1 MSIVVTASVIIY
13 FCFIIIFFVFIQSDD
28 RISYGKH
35 ISSIQEIDF
44 MLPCVCSVIDPKWL
58 QHALRTKSDTEGAAE
73 GITDVVIV

>member
-44 MLPCVCSVIDPKWL
+44 MLPCVCSVIDPK
-58 QHALRTKSDTEGAAE
+58 
-73 GITDVVIV
+73 